1 MSEPAAD
8 IIDTLETPS
17 APDNCFAE
25 TVTEIEHYS
34 DRLFRFRTTRPASLR
49 FRSGEFVMIGLPGDR
64 PVFRAYS
71 IASPCWDDTLEFYS
85 IKVPGGP
92 LTEHLQKIR
101 PGDTI
106 WIRRKPTGTLV
117 LDALLPGRNLWMFA
131 TGTGI
136 APFASIIRDPESYEK
151 FENLVLVQGCR
162 QIVDLSYAQALAQA
176 VFDDP
181 LVGELVSGR
190 LKLVTATTQERS
202 ALTGRLTTCLT
213 DGRLED
219 VAGMTVDNVQDR
231 AMICGSMVML
241 KDMCDLLVGRGF
253 VEGSNARPAGFV
265 IEKAFVG

>member
-1 MSEPAAD
+1 M
-8 IIDTLETPS
+8 
-17 APDNCFAE
+17 
-25 TVTEIEHYS
+25 
-34 DRLFRFRTTRPASLR
+34 RPASLR
-49 FRSGEFVMIGLPGDR
+49 FRSGEFVMIGLPGDSLCSG
-64 PVFRAYS
+64 P
-71 IASPCWDDTLEFYS
+71 IPCLALLGRHAGILFDQGA
-85 IKVPGGP
+85 GGP

-117 LDALLPGRNLWMFA
+117 LDALLPGRNLWLFA

-181 LVGELVSGR
+181 LVGELLSGR
-190 LKLVTATTQERS
+190 LKLITATTQERS

-219 VAGMTVDNVQDR
+219 AAGMAIDSARDR
-231 AMICGSMVML
+231 AMICGSMAML